1 MLAIARS
8 GKYNGYL
15 LEGMACPG
23 GCIGG
28 AGVLSDV
35 KKAVTNLEKD
45 KARSTLHE
53 PTQTEFLDYLELITE
68 EDK

>member
-1 MLAIARS
+1 MFFAKA

-23 GCIGG
+23 GCVAG

-35 KKAVTNLEKD
+35 KKAALSLEKD
-45 KARSTLHE
+45 KAASTLKTADE
-53 PTQTEFLDYLELITE
+53 TSYADYLNLISE
-68 EDK
+68 